1 MIRFS
6 NRRDAGQQL
15 AAKLTAYKDK
25 PDVIVLGIPRGGVV
39 VAAQVARALNVPLDI
54 FITRKIG
61 APFNHELA
69 LGAVASDGTVV
80 LDEPLIHELRV
91 PRRLIERETEIQ
103 KREIRRRL
111 ELFRKDRP
119 ALALENKT
127 VIVVDDGIATGSTI
141 IAALR
146 ALRHSRPARLVLAV
160 PVKPFRA
167 KNSASSLLF
176 QAKCTPSARTVGS
189 ASAVAARRAAISFDR
204 LCNGLSP
211 RTSSGI
217 TSRQR
222 T

>member
-15 AAKLTAYKDK
+15 AAKLTAYQNN

-39 VAAQVARALNVPLDI
+39 VAAEIARALNVPLDI

-80 LDEPLIHELRV
+80 LDEPLIHELHV
-91 PRRLIERETEIQ
+91 PHQLVERESEKQ
-103 KREIRRRL
+103 KREIRRRS

-127 VIVVDDGIATGSTI
+127 VIVVDDGIATGSTMI
-141 IAALR
+141 TALR
-146 ALRHSRPARLVLAV
+146 ALRHSSPARLVLAV
-160 PVKPFRA
+160 PVAPLQTVPHLRAECNELVLLDTPEPFMA
-167 KNSASSLLF
+167 
-176 QAKCTPSARTVGS
+176 VGFFYEDFEQVTDEEVVEILHS
-189 ASAVAARRAAISFDR
+189 VS
-204 LCNGLSP
+204 
-211 RTSSGI
+211 
-217 TSRQR
+217 
-222 T
+222 

>member
-146 ALRHSRPARLVLAV
+146 ALRHSGPACLVLAV
-160 PVKPFRA
+160 PVAPVQAVSQLRAECDELVLLDTPEPFMA
-167 KNSASSLLF
+167 VGFFYEDFEQVTDEEAVNLLH
-176 QAKCTPSARTVGS
+176 
-189 ASAVAARRAAISFDR
+189 AAA
-204 LCNGLSP
+204 
-211 RTSSGI
+211 
-217 TSRQR
+217 
-222 T
+222 

>member
-160 PVKPFRA
+160 PVAPAQAVPQLRAECDELVLLDTPEPFMA
-167 KNSASSLLF
+167 VGFFYEDFEQVTDEEAVNLLH
-176 QAKCTPSARTVGS
+176 
-189 ASAVAARRAAISFDR
+189 AAA
-204 LCNGLSP
+204 
-211 RTSSGI
+211 
-217 TSRQR
+217 
-222 T
+222 

>member
-160 PVKPFRA
+160 PVAPVQAVPQLRAECDELVLLDTPEPFMA
-167 KNSASSLLF
+167 VGFFYEDFEQVTDEEAVNLLH
-176 QAKCTPSARTVGS
+176 
-189 ASAVAARRAAISFDR
+189 AAA
-204 LCNGLSP
+204 
-211 RTSSGI
+211 
-217 TSRQR
+217 
-222 T
+222 